1 MLTVHYTE
9 STRITN
15 ATQTGIKVYM
25 LRKKKEKKK
34 EKSFSNDRDMGISEI
49 SSHVK
54 NKNLNKFPPGLPGS
68 WDNYF
73 QSVHYLTRV
82 ANCSGQPT

>member
-68 WDNYF
+68 
-73 QSVHYLTRV
+73 
-82 ANCSGQPT
+82 

>member
-82 ANCSGQPT
+82 AYCSGQSP

>member
-1 MLTVHYTE
+1 MQLNRE
-9 STRITN
+9 
-15 ATQTGIKVYM
+15 
-25 LRKKKEKKK
+25 KKKKK

-68 WDNYF
+68 
-73 QSVHYLTRV
+73 
-82 ANCSGQPT
+82 